1 MVREMKE
8 TPLIKA
14 INKAVEVKME
24 AVNRLL
30 KDLVEPLGDVGNP
43 EKLIG
48 KPYEQWSQQDLMML
62 SKIYGQEPNP
72 LSDLIF
78 KKTYERVK
86 QMEEI

>member
-24 AVNRLL
+24 AVDRLL

-48 KPYEQWSQQDLMML
+48 KPYEQWTQGDFDNLGR
-62 SKIYGQEPNP
+62 IYGQEPNP